1 MLGMFPPVCQFGVPP
16 TKLRPSWPLNVGEA
30 AHVSTRSEPTW
41 GHLREAGYGA
51 AYTLTGGA
59 RLGSDCSG
67 IADSMMFSMSMD
79 LSGEFHLPGAA
90 TEEMNS
96 SALETVSESSR

>member
-1 MLGMFPPVCQFGVPP
+1 M
-16 TKLRPSWPLNVGEA
+16 
-30 AHVSTRSEPTW
+30 STRSEPTW
-41 GHLREAGYGA
+41 GHLREVGYGA

-59 RLGSDCSG
+59 TLGPDCSET
-67 IADSMMFSMSMD
+67 ADSMMFSMSTD

>member
-1 MLGMFPPVCQFGVPP
+1 M
-16 TKLRPSWPLNVGEA
+16 
-30 AHVSTRSEPTW
+30 STRSEPTW
-41 GHLREAGYGA
+41 GHLREVGYGA

-59 RLGSDCSG
+59 TSGPDCSG
-67 IADSMMFSMSMD
+67 TADSMMFSMSMD

-96 SALETVSESSR
+96 SALEMVSESSR